1 MIPEGNPKMNEVAR
15 NMEFVN
21 ARIRPAENVK
31 HQTLALEG
39 LNGPNA
45 NIDKFHIT
53 RTFINLWIP
62 FGDHPLK
69 LERYRED

>member
-1 MIPEGNPKMNEVAR
+1 MHENLAMSGEMFLSSK
-15 NMEFVN
+15 
-21 ARIRPAENVK
+21 RIN
-31 HQTLALEG
+31 QTLALEG